1 MGSPYHDLFELLVVP
16 TVVSDPVM
24 LGVAL
29 EAEELVGL
37 IMTMTVDTP
46 DVIVEGPGGAMVEA
60 VAASVVDGVPLAQYD
75 LYQLCSNCRS
85 LSAGQNAS
93 QVPSGE
99 MRSCARRVDWQKQL
113 L

>member
-1 MGSPYHDLFELLVVP
+1 VVP
-16 TVVSDPVM
+16 DPVVV
-24 LGVAL
+24 GDAP
-29 EAEELVGL
+29 EIEELDGL
-37 IMTMTVDTP
+37 TMTMTVDTP
-46 DVIVEGPGGAMVEA
+46 EVTVEGSASALVEA
-60 VAASVVDGVPLAQYD
+60 VTAFVIDVVPAAQYD

-99 MRSCARRVDWQKQL
+99 MRSCARRPDWQKQL

>member
-1 MGSPYHDLFELLVVP
+1 VVP
-16 TVVSDPVM
+16 DPVVI
-24 LGVAL
+24 GDAL
-29 EAEELVGL
+29 EIEELDGL
-37 IMTMTVDTP
+37 MMTMTVVTP
-46 DVIVEGPGGAMVEA
+46 EVTVEGSGSALVEVVTA
-60 VAASVVDGVPLAQYD
+60 VVMDVVPAAQYD

-99 MRSCARRVDWQKQL
+99 MRSCARRPDWQKQL